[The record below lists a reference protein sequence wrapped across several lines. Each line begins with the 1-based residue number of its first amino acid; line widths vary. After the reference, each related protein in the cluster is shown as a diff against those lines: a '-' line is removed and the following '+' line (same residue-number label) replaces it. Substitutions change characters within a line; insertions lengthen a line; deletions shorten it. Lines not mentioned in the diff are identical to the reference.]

1 MQKLIN
7 VLATI
12 SFVGVAGIFGAGT
25 YVYLNRDA
33 ITDKIKESAKEAI
46 LGSLGGGLGGLMQ
59 SPDLPSAPLPE
70 LPVGSNDLPS
80 PSVGS
85 IAPVGAPAGF

>member
-1 MQKLIN
+1 MQKVIN

-12 SFVGVAGIFGAGT
+12 SFIGVAGIFGAGT

-33 ITDKIKESAKEAI
+33 ITDKIRENAKEAI
-46 LGSLGGGLGGLMQ
+46 LGSLGGLMQ

-85 IAPVGAPAGF
+85 IAPVGSPVGL

>member
-33 ITDKIKESAKEAI
+33 ITDRIKENAKEAI
-46 LGSLGGGLGGLMQ
+46 LGSLGGGLGGLMK
-59 SPDLPSAPLPE
+59 PDLPTPPSAPDLAPE
-70 LPVGSNDLPS
+70 LPVGSNDLLPS
-80 PSVGS
+80 TQAT
-85 IAPVGAPAGF
+85 APVF